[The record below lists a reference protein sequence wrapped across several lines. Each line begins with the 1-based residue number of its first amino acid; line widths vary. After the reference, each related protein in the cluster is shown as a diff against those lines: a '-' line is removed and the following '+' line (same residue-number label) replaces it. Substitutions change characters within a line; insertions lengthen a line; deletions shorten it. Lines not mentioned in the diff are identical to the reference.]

1 MPLGALC
8 RLKYTADG
16 QGRLQVEMEYEPDSL
31 GQKALPLIP
40 KVGMRMRIPAAYS
53 QIDWYGRGPWEN
65 YPDRKTGYFIGRY
78 TMDLQ
83 DFHVKYAS
91 PQDNSNRTD
100 VRWFSFGV
108 ASNVASGVAPH
119 VASGVAPHVASG
131 VASRVTPRVAD
142 RIKVTGLQDLNFRA
156 WPYSEEDLEAAMH
169 PFDLPQRDYINVNI
183 DFKIHGVGGN
193 DGWGA
198 RTMDQYTIDPNQ
210 PYRFGF
216 ILER

>member
-1 MPLGALC
+1 L
-8 RLKYTADG
+8 
-16 QGRLQVEMEYEPDSL
+16 E
-31 GQKALPLIP
+31 QKALPLIP

-53 QIDWYGRGPWEN
+53 QIEWYGRGPWEN

-78 TMDLQ
+78 GMDLE
-83 DFHVKYAS
+83 DFKVDYAS
-91 PQDNSNRTD
+91 PQDNSNRSD
-100 VRWFSFGV
+100 VRWFSFSAAPGV
-108 ASNVASGVAPH
+108 ASSAAGQ
-119 VASGVAPHVASG
+119 
-131 VASRVTPRVAD
+131 
-142 RIKVTGLQDLNFRA
+142 IKVTGLQELNFRA
-156 WPYSEEDLEAAMH
+156 WPYNEEDLEAAMH

>member
-1 MPLGALC
+1 MPLGACC

-53 QIDWYGRGPWEN
+53 QIEWYGRGPWEN

-78 TMDLQ
+78 GMDMK

-100 VRWFSFGV
+100 VRWFSF
-108 ASNVASGVAPH
+108 SVASGVAPGVASH
-119 VASGVAPHVASG
+119 VASHVAG
-131 VASRVTPRVAD
+131 
-142 RIKVTGLQDLNFRA
+142 RIKVTGLQELNFRA